1 MMILS
6 NVFFAALTL
15 LAQTTPP
22 KQERLVFVNEYVRVF
37 EATLKPGQKL
47 DPHESG
53 NRLIYSL
60 TAYTVAYHWDGRV
73 TEERRKAG
81 EIHFHPSG
89 VHFEENTGSQRAVFL
104 IVERSSTPL
113 PATEMTGLDMARV
126 APYNTKVLFDRDMA
140 KVFEVNLPPN
150 DNVPMHFGLNRVIY
164 ASTALN
170 LIVTTP
176 DGKGV
181 KEISKKGGLGWHPA
195 GLHSVLNK
203 ADIPAKL
210 VVFGFKR

>member
-1 MMILS
+1 MTTLS
-6 NVFFAALTL
+6 VLFFTALTL
-15 LAQTTPP
+15 LPQLAPP
-22 KQERLVFVNEYVRVF
+22 KEERLVFENEYVRVF
-37 EATLKPGQKL
+37 EATLNPGQKL

-60 TAYTVAYHWDGRV
+60 TAYTLRYHWDGRV

-89 VHFEENTGSQRAVFL
+89 IHFEENAGTQRATFL
-104 IVERSSTPL
+104 IVERSATPL
-113 PATEMTGLDMARV
+113 PTTEVTGLDMARV

-150 DNVPMHFGLNRVIY
+150 DNVPMHFGLNRVVY
-164 ASTALN
+164 AFTALN
-170 LIVTTP
+170 LLMTTP

-181 KEISKKGGLGWHPA
+181 VEIRKRGGIGWHPA
-195 GLHSVLNK
+195 GLHRVQNK
-203 ADIPAKL
+203 ADVPAKL
-210 VVFGFKR
+210 VIFGFKR